1 MMSYYG
7 IIKAMPTVSVMVIG
21 DPMWDI
27 YHHGSAT
34 RLSPEAPVPVFKLD
48 YLDQRPGGAA
58 NVAAQVEALG
68 ADVHRY
74 MPVAPWVEKHRY
86 MVGNYQLFR
95 EDKDREYKP
104 RGSPDLAGI
113 DIVILSDYGKGW
125 LTPQLCK
132 SVIKDAEERGIVVVV
147 DPKGDNWSKYVGC
160 DIICPNEL
168 EAMNP
173 SVSQFSSVLYKQGS
187 AGMTLD
193 ILGDKTVIEATAKQV
208 YDVTGAGDT
217 VVAVLATALAAGA
230 TYGQAAF
237 MANKAAGVVV
247 GRLGTAQVTA
257 EELLAELVETA

>member
-86 MVGNYQLFR
+86 MVGNHQLFR

-104 RGSPDLAGI
+104 HGSPDLSGI

-125 LTPQLCK
+125 LTYDLCQM
-132 SVIKDAEERGIVVVV
+132 VIAGAEERGIQVVV
-147 DPKGDNWSKYVGC
+147 DPKGSKWNKYRGC
-160 DIICPNEL
+160 DIICPNEV

-173 SVSQFSSVLYKQGS
+173 DVVNFSAVLYKQGA

-193 ILGDKTVIEATAKQV
+193 ILGDKKIIKATAKQV

-217 VVAVLATALAAGA
+217 VVAVFATALAAGA
-230 TYGQAAF
+230 TYVQAAV
-237 MANKAAGVVV
+237 MANKAAGIVV